1 MPQILLPSLTTS
13 GTATEAMD
21 AVLEYLCS
29 FSDKPL
35 WFDFLLLW
43 LLECWPAECRY
54 VFLTEAWLRIFFLD
68 NFLAKEPSSVLNMV
82 NN

>member
-13 GTATEAMD
+13 GTATEAVD

-43 LLECWPAECRY
+43 LLVCWPAECRF
-54 VFLTEAWLRIFFLD
+54 VFLTEPWLRIFF
-68 NFLAKEPSSVLNMV
+68 
-82 NN
+82 